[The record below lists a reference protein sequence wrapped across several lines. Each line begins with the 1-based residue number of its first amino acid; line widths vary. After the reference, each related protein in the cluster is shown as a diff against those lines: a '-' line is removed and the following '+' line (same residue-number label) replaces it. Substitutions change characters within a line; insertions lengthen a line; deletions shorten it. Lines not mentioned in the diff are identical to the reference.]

1 MGRDINTMD
10 KRRDLRQHHEAAS
23 KISLRPYTE
32 GAYSTRSRVTAY
44 YRDIRSH
51 IKTPHRFL
59 AYLSAAFAPSTAL
72 TYALTA
78 QAHIPELANDK
89 KTKEA
94 ILFLKKE
101 ANRHEMKKATP
112 ITPLEMKKIADLPP
126 SRTKHTVMLMW
137 ITAARHADLR
147 AGKLVKSFGGENQ
160 WKVAYIR
167 FGPWKSDPTGSAQAS
182 KTVPVSPELLQM
194 LQQEDYVNFSRTN
207 AFLKSINPSLTPHS
221 IRRGAIA
228 YLARHHPPETIAML
242 TQHAAGQAKGG
253 AQKYMPPS
261 MYGPLPSTQLRL
273 ASALWDSVL

>member
-1 MGRDINTMD
+1 MQYHQTAD
-10 KRRDLRQHHEAAS
+10 Q
-23 KISLRPYTE
+23 ISLRPFTE
-32 GAYSTRSRVTAY
+32 GAYSTRARVHAY
-44 YRDIRSH
+44 YRDVQPH
-51 IKTPHRFL
+51 IKQPHRFL
-59 AYLSAAFAPSTAL
+59 AYLAAAFAPSTAL

-78 QAHIPELANDK
+78 QAHIPEVGADT

-101 ANRHEMKKATP
+101 ASRHEMKKATP
-112 ITPLEMKKIADLPP
+112 ITPLEMKKIAQLPP

-147 AGKLVKSFGGENQ
+147 AGRLVRYFGGEKD

-182 KTVPVSPELLQM
+182 KTVPVSTELLHL
-194 LQQEDYVNFSRTN
+194 LQHEDYVNFSRTN

-228 YLARHHPPETIAML
+228 FLSHNHSPEEIAKI
-242 TQHAAGQAKGG
+242 TQHSAGQAKGG
-253 AQKYMPPS
+253 AHKYMPPS
-261 MYGPLPSTQLRL
+261 MHGPLPTKQMQL
-273 ASALWDSVL
+273 ASELWDALS